1 MLTPVAKY
9 KLCINPTEDNL
20 KINMP
25 INAYLNTMT
34 PTGKATDFLYKIPL
48 ASTVLEATNNAAN
61 SCPILKF
68 IKRRLLLVAKK
79 ISRAIGAATRKCIKE

>member
-1 MLTPVAKY
+1 MLTPDAKY

-68 IKRRLLLVAKK
+68 INRRLSVDAKK
-79 ISRAIGAATRKCIKE
+79 ISSEMGAATAK